1 MRSWLRT
8 AFVLLL
14 ILAIST
20 VFLALLS
27 RPIEQF
33 VFPEPSRAYFNI
45 TMSLSAIEPDEIVVK
60 QHTLVFLNITSSD
73 ESHTFGLLAYAI
85 IKEVPAKETVTVSF
99 VAGRLGSFTF
109 QCQIRL
115 GEHLLERGT
124 LTVIE

>member
-14 ILAIST
+14 ILTIST

-33 VFPEPSRAYFNI
+33 VFPEPSREYFNI
-45 TMSLSAIEPDEIVVK
+45 TMSLSAIDPDEIVVK
-60 QHTLVFLNITSSD
+60 QDTLVFLNITSLD
-73 ESHTFGLLAYAI
+73 ERHMFGLLAYAI
-85 IKEVPAKETVTVSF
+85 SKNVPAKETVTVSF
-99 VAGRLGSFTF
+99 VAGLLGSFTF
-109 QCQIRL
+109 QCQIVSP
-115 GEHLLERGT
+115 EHLLERGT